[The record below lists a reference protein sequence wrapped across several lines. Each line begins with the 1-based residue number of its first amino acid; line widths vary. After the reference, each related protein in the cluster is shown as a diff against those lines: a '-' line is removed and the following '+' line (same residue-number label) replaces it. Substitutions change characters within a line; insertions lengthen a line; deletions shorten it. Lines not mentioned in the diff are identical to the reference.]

1 MERYMHITRLLVRR
15 FVSAEEYRKQ
25 DQAGVSE
32 DDVNEIRQD
41 ISSFRY
47 ELIDVLRTNG
57 MRTPNLQPGGAL
69 LSGRKGKVMERR
81 LMKDFQ
87 IGVIENAIKEA
98 IINEEGNARD
108 VFSRI
113 AKAIGGKKEKKDWNA
128 LVRQVSVRADPI
140 GRLSFPLQLNIIFPL
155 FLGSKQTS
163 LKKKNISTRR
173 RRIEAEN
180 AALFSMDPE
189 KYAFKNDVLFIRQKF
204 LLMVYILNP
213 TDWQNTIQSYKNIP
227 QPLEWLM
234 PSSRQKC

>member
-1 MERYMHITRLLVRR
+1 VGVFLHSIKYFHILVFQRRGAVQRYLHITRLLVRR

-25 DQAGVSE
+25 EQAGITE

-57 MRTPNLQPGGAL
+57 MKTPNLQPGGAL
-69 LSGRKGKVMERR
+69 VSGRKGKVMERR

-87 IGVIENAIKEA
+87 IGVIENAVKEA
-98 IINEEGNARD
+98 IVNTEGGEPKD

-128 LVRQVSVRADPI
+128 MVRKVSVRSDPI
-140 GRLSFPLQLNIIFPL
+140 G
-155 FLGSKQTS
+155 SKQAS
-163 LKKKNISTRR
+163 LKRRSARR

-189 KYAFKNDVLFIRQKF
+189 KYVNRLFRN
-204 LLMVYILNP
+204 YN
-213 TDWQNTIQSYKNIP
+213 
-227 QPLEWLM
+227 
-234 PSSRQKC
+234 